1 MRPVAVENTP
11 MCFGSTSNENVS
23 PSPSQVGSEDI
34 DGSAVGTTGTASL
47 PSGRCER
54 NAKARRSAVWPW

>member
-23 PSPSQVGSEDI
+23 LSPSQVGSEDI

-47 PSGRCER
+47 PSGTL
-54 NAKARRSAVWPW
+54 